1 MFIKMLVP
9 ISKHT
14 VVGWVFGSIFGL
26 SVSLLT
32 INLIQHPNYKWSILH
47 KSDKSAFHGHAH
59 SHRDLEDEVG
69 PDDIVVFH
77 KNDSVHHH
85 KDEDLVAR
93 EMAGRVRVLCW
104 VMTQPENHRS
114 KVRWKKIQK
123 QNIKKLL
130 TINFL
135 GSPREGHLGKKMQ
148 QIVVYEFYC

>member
-1 MFIKMLVP
+1 MLVP

-85 KDEDLVAR
+85 QDEDLS
-93 EMAGRVRVLCW
+93 VLFIYEHLPRLILSQNYSPL
-104 VMTQPENHRS
+104 QPTAA
-114 KVRWKKIQK
+114 KYIPV
-123 QNIKKLL
+123 
-130 TINFL
+130 
-135 GSPREGHLGKKMQ
+135 
-148 QIVVYEFYC
+148 

>member
-1 MFIKMLVP
+1 MVFFQLFLDISAIHQNRGPYLGHGLPLPFLFIKMLVP

-14 VVGWVFGSIFGL
+14 VVAWVFGSIFGL

-59 SHRDLEDEVG
+59 SHRDLEYEVG

-77 KNDSVHHH
+77 KNDSVHH

-114 KVRWKKIQK
+114 KVR
-123 QNIKKLL
+123 
-130 TINFL
+130 
-135 GSPREGHLGKKMQ
+135 
-148 QIVVYEFYC
+148 